1 MVTEKKS
8 EEAGTVAQEPH
19 VKIGAHALQRLY
31 DGTSGTSQSDIMLG
45 SGSLSRESL
54 LAEFFKV
61 TGVHSPQQPK
71 K

>member
-8 EEAGTVAQEPH
+8 EVMAAVAQEPH

-31 DGTSGTSQSDIMLG
+31 DGAPGTSQSDIMMG
-45 SGSLSRESL
+45 SGSLSREVL
-54 LAEFFKV
+54 LSEFFKV
-61 TGVHSPQQPK
+61 VGATPQQPK